1 MTISDLNQIEA
12 RVNVGEMDVV
22 GIAPGQKARLEVDAF
37 KDRKFT
43 GVVTAVANSALGSGK
58 QFARRRRRQRQRPV
72 AAGHAISSAHPRQR
86 QGTGLPSRHVGDAR
100 KSKPNIAP
108 TS

>member
-1 MTISDLNQIEA
+1 MTISDLNQMEA

-43 GVVTAVANSALGSGK
+43 GVVTAVANSAWV
-58 QFARRRRRQRQRPV
+58 RV
-72 AAGHAISSAHPRQR
+72 
-86 QGTGLPSRHVGDAR
+86 
-100 KSKPNIAP
+100 
-108 TS
+108 